1 MALNREENNDKNKQ
15 TTKTNNKN
23 KKQQQQQKTRCY
35 MVPCLPISSW
45 GNDRNVKILLFLS
58 EIEDDGTVGGGKKK
72 KKKTKSHIT
81 DLIVAVFMS
90 IS

>member
-15 TTKTNNKN
+15 TTKTRNNNNNK
-23 KKQQQQQKTRCY
+23 KTD
-35 MVPCLPISSW
+35 VTWFLACLSLLEEMT
-45 GNDRNVKILLFLS
+45 NVKILLFLS
-58 EIEDDGTVGGGKKK
+58 EIDDDGTVGKK